1 MEKVK
6 FIEKEIAIL
15 RQELLN
21 HQVYQEIEKIE
32 DLQVFLQYH
41 VFAVW
46 DFMSLLKALQQN
58 LTCTQVPWF
67 PKGNPITRR
76 LINEIVLGEESDID
90 KNGNPASHYE
100 LYIQAIQRIGT
111 NTQEIEQFVTNIQ
124 KGNSVENTLNESNID
139 ESIKQ
144 FILFSFEIISSQKPH
159 LIASAFTFG
168 REEVIP
174 DMFTEIIKGFENNFP
189 KKISN
194 LIYYFE
200 RHIELDG
207 EEHGPMTMKMI
218 DELCDNDSEKWTEC
232 LEIAKKSLKVRIQ
245 LWNGILKKIQERKM
259 MVGN

>member
-6 FIEKEIAIL
+6 FIEKEIATF

-21 HQVYQEIEKIE
+21 HQVYQEIETIE
-32 DLQVFLQYH
+32 ELQVFLKYH

-67 PKGNPITRR
+67 PQGNPITRR
-76 LINEIVLGEESDID
+76 LINEIVLGEESDVD
-90 KNGNPASHYE
+90 KNGVPASHYE
-100 LYIQAIQRIGT
+100 LYLQAMQTIGAD
-111 NTQEIEQFVTNIQ
+111 TQEIEQFVTSIQ
-124 KGNSVENTLNESNID
+124 KGTSVENALNELNID

-144 FILFSFEIISSQKPH
+144 FVLFSFDVISSQKPH

-189 KKISN
+189 NELSD
-194 LIYYFE
+194 LVYYFE

-207 EEHGPMTMKMI
+207 DEHGPMAMKMI
-218 DELCDNDSEKWTEC
+218 DELCANDSQKWTEC
-232 LEIAKKSLKVRIQ
+232 LEIAKKSLEVRIQ
-245 LWNGILKKIQERKM
+245 LWNGILKKIQEQKIILA
-259 MVGN
+259 

>member
-6 FIEKEIAIL
+6 FIEKEIATL

-90 KNGNPASHYE
+90 KNGNAASHYE
-100 LYIQAIQRIGT
+100 LYLQAMQTIGAD
-111 NTQEIEQFVTNIQ
+111 TQEIEQFVTSIQ
-124 KGNSVENTLNESNID
+124 KGTSVENALNELNID
-139 ESIKQ
+139 KSIKQ
-144 FILFSFEIISSQKPH
+144 FILFSFDVISSEKAH

-189 KKISN
+189 NELSD
-194 LIYYFE
+194 LVYYFE

-207 EEHGPMTMKMI
+207 DEHGPMAMKMI
-218 DELCDNDSEKWTEC
+218 DELCANDSQKWTES
-232 LEIAKKSLKVRIQ
+232 LEIAKKSLEVRIK
-245 LWNGILKKIQERKM
+245 LWNGILTKVQEQKI
-259 MVGN
+259 VLV